1 MIISLKWLLAI
12 LFCFYT
18 LYIEA
23 QQVLLLGEVTD
34 QFTNAPLSNVL
45 VTIRPAGENKIVKYT
60 QTSQDGTYS
69 IKLQSFPNNHVLY
82 FSMIGYAPQTIELTD
97 GRRQY
102 DIQLSE
108 QVTKLKE
115 VIVKAP
121 SIRQKGDTISYMV
134 SSFANVQDKSLAD
147 VLKKMPGIEIEKVEL
162 LNLMV

>member
-60 QTSQDGTYS
+60 QTSQDDH
-69 IKLQSFPNNHVLY
+69 L
-82 FSMIGYAPQTIELTD
+82 AE
-97 GRRQY
+97 
-102 DIQLSE
+102 E
-108 QVTKLKE
+108 
-115 VIVKAP
+115 P
-121 SIRQKGDTISYMV
+121 STNPRHEIR
-134 SSFANVQDKSLAD
+134 
-147 VLKKMPGIEIEKVEL
+147 
-162 LNLMV
+162 